1 MIPINGKPIIEHIME
16 IYSKYGFKDFYLAL
30 GYKANVIK
38 EYFYNYEILNSN
50 FKVDFKNRSVTP
62 YKKQEKDWTVNLIDT
77 GENTMTGGRLKRLKD
92 YIKDDTFLLTYG
104 DAVTNL
110 DINEVIKFHYSHGK
124 MITVTG
130 VRPPARFGEL
140 TINENNEVLEFK
152 EKPNTNEGW
161 INGGFFV
168 IEPDIFK
175 ILSNGDYLG
184 VTPDGPRGPNQKV
197 SDGIIKIAI
206 NSQVPIL
213 PIGFASSKNFNLKS
227 WDSFLITY
235 PFSKCKFIWGD
246 PIIIPSNTTD
256 VEIVK
261 YRLFLEKKINYCMDT
276 AKLKLDA

>member
-1 MIPINGKPIIEHIME
+1 MKVVILSGGFGTRISEYTTVIPKPMIPINGKPIIEHIME

-50 FKVDFKNRSVTP
+50 FKVDFKKRTVTP

-92 YIKDDTFLLTYG
+92 YINDDTFLLTYG
-104 DAVTNL
+104 DAVTDL

-152 EKPNTNEGW
+152 EKPNIKEGW

-168 IEPDIFK
+168 VEPRFLDYINDDNC
-175 ILSNGDYLG
+175 ILEKEPLEQAAKSKELVAYLH
-184 VTPDGPRGPNQKV
+184 DGFWHCIDTKRDKDNLEE
-197 SDGIIKIAI
+197 IIK
-206 NSQVPIL
+206 
-213 PIGFASSKNFNLKS
+213 KNKA
-227 WDSFLITY
+227 W
-235 PFSKCKFIWGD
+235 
-246 PIIIPSNTTD
+246 
-256 VEIVK
+256 
-261 YRLFLEKKINYCMDT
+261 
-276 AKLKLDA
+276 

>member
-1 MIPINGKPIIEHIME
+1 MKVVILSGGFGTRISEYTTVIPKPMIPINGKPIIEHIME

-152 EKPNTNEGW
+152 EKPNINEGW

-168 IEPDIFK
+168 IEPRFLDYI
-175 ILSNGDYLG
+175 NGDNCILEKEPLEKAAKSKELVAYLH
-184 VTPDGPRGPNQKV
+184 DGFWHCIDTKRDKDNLEE
-197 SDGIIKIAI
+197 IIK
-206 NSQVPIL
+206 
-213 PIGFASSKNFNLKS
+213 KNKA
-227 WDSFLITY
+227 W
-235 PFSKCKFIWGD
+235 
-246 PIIIPSNTTD
+246 
-256 VEIVK
+256 
-261 YRLFLEKKINYCMDT
+261 
-276 AKLKLDA
+276 

>member
-1 MIPINGKPIIEHIME
+1 MKVVILSGGFGTRISEYTTVIPKPMIPINGKPIIEHILE

-50 FKVDFKNRSVTP
+50 FKVDFKNRTVTP

-92 YIKDDTFLLTYG
+92 YINDDTFLLTYG
-104 DAVTNL
+104 DAVTDL

-152 EKPNTNEGW
+152 EKPNIKEGW

-168 IEPDIFK
+168 IEPRFLDYINDDNC
-175 ILSNGDYLG
+175 ILEKEPLEKAAKSNELVAYLH
-184 VTPDGPRGPNQKV
+184 DGFWHCIDTKRDKDNLEE
-197 SDGIIKIAI
+197 IIK
-206 NSQVPIL
+206 
-213 PIGFASSKNFNLKS
+213 KNKA
-227 WDSFLITY
+227 W
-235 PFSKCKFIWGD
+235 
-246 PIIIPSNTTD
+246 
-256 VEIVK
+256 
-261 YRLFLEKKINYCMDT
+261 
-276 AKLKLDA
+276 

>member
-1 MIPINGKPIIEHIME
+1 MKVVILSGGLGTRISEYTTVIPKPMIPINGKPIIEHIME

-62 YKKQEKDWTVNLIDT
+62 FKKQDKEWTVNLIDT
-77 GENTMTGGRLKRLKD
+77 GENTMTGGRLKRLKE

-104 DAVTNL
+104 DAVTDL
-110 DINEVIKFHYSHGK
+110 DINKVIKFHYSHGK

-152 EKPNTNEGW
+152 EKPNIKEGW

-168 IEPDIFK
+168 IEPRFLEYI
-175 ILSNGDYLG
+175 NGDDCILEKEPLEKAAKSNELVAYLH
-184 VTPDGPRGPNQKV
+184 DGFWHCIDTKRDKDNLEE
-197 SDGIIKIAI
+197 IIKNNKA
-206 NSQVPIL
+206 
-213 PIGFASSKNFNLKS
+213 
-227 WDSFLITY
+227 W
-235 PFSKCKFIWGD
+235 
-246 PIIIPSNTTD
+246 
-256 VEIVK
+256 
-261 YRLFLEKKINYCMDT
+261 
-276 AKLKLDA
+276 

>member
-1 MIPINGKPIIEHIME
+1 MKVVILSGGFGTRISEYTTVIPKPMIPINGKPIIEHIME

-104 DAVTNL
+104 DSVTNL
-110 DINEVIKFHYSHGK
+110 DINEVIKFHHSHCK

-152 EKPNTNEGW
+152 EKPNINEGW

-168 IEPDIFK
+168 IEPRFLDYI
-175 ILSNGDYLG
+175 NGDNCILEKEPLEKAAKSKELVAYLH
-184 VTPDGPRGPNQKV
+184 DGFWHCIDTKRDKDNLEE
-197 SDGIIKIAI
+197 IIK
-206 NSQVPIL
+206 NN
-213 PIGFASSKNFNLKS
+213 KT
-227 WDSFLITY
+227 W
-235 PFSKCKFIWGD
+235 
-246 PIIIPSNTTD
+246 
-256 VEIVK
+256 
-261 YRLFLEKKINYCMDT
+261 
-276 AKLKLDA
+276 

>member
-1 MIPINGKPIIEHIME
+1 MKVVILSGGFGTRISEYTTVIPKPMIPINGKPIIEHIME

-50 FKVDFKNRSVTP
+50 FKIDFKNRSVTP

-152 EKPNTNEGW
+152 EKP
-161 INGGFFV
+161 
-168 IEPDIFK
+168 
-175 ILSNGDYLG
+175 ILMRVGLT
-184 VTPDGPRGPNQKV
+184 VVFLLLNQ
-197 SDGIIKIAI
+197 
-206 NSQVPIL
+206 
-213 PIGFASSKNFNLKS
+213 
-227 WDSFLITY
+227 DS
-235 PFSKCKFIWGD
+235 
-246 PIIIPSNTTD
+246 
-256 VEIVK
+256 
-261 YRLFLEKKINYCMDT
+261 
-276 AKLKLDA
+276 

>member
-30 GYKANVIK
+30 GYKSNVIK

-50 FKVDFKNRSVTP
+50 FKVDLKNGSVTP
-62 YKKQEKDWTVNLIDT
+62 YKKQEKDWTVHLIDT
-77 GENTMTGGRLKRLKD
+77 GENTMTGGRLKKLKD
-92 YIKDDTFLLTYG
+92 YICDDTFLLTYG

-152 EKPNTNEGW
+152 EKPNINEGW

-168 IEPDIFK
+168 IEPRFLDYI
-175 ILSNGDYLG
+175 NGDNCILEKEPLERAAKSKELVAYLH
-184 VTPDGPRGPNQKV
+184 DGFWHCIDTKRDKDNLEE
-197 SDGIIKIAI
+197 IIK
-206 NSQVPIL
+206 NN
-213 PIGFASSKNFNLKS
+213 KT
-227 WDSFLITY
+227 W
-235 PFSKCKFIWGD
+235 
-246 PIIIPSNTTD
+246 
-256 VEIVK
+256 
-261 YRLFLEKKINYCMDT
+261 
-276 AKLKLDA
+276 

>member
-1 MIPINGKPIIEHIME
+1 MKVVILSGGFGTRISEYTTVIPKPMIPINGKPIIEHIME

-62 YKKQEKDWTVNLIDT
+62 FKKQDKEWTVNLIDT

-152 EKPNTNEGW
+152 EKPNINEGW

-168 IEPDIFK
+168 IEPKFLDYI
-175 ILSNGDYLG
+175 NGDNCILEKEPLEKAAKSKELVAYLH
-184 VTPDGPRGPNQKV
+184 DGFWHCIDTKRDKDNLEE
-197 SDGIIKIAI
+197 IIKNNKA
-206 NSQVPIL
+206 
-213 PIGFASSKNFNLKS
+213 
-227 WDSFLITY
+227 W
-235 PFSKCKFIWGD
+235 
-246 PIIIPSNTTD
+246 
-256 VEIVK
+256 
-261 YRLFLEKKINYCMDT
+261 
-276 AKLKLDA
+276 

>member
-1 MIPINGKPIIEHIME
+1 MKVVILAGGFGTRISEYTTVIPKPMIPINGKPIIEHIME

-152 EKPNTNEGW
+152 EKPNINEGW

-168 IEPDIFK
+168 IEPRFLDYI
-175 ILSNGDYLG
+175 NGDNCILEKEPLEKAAKSKELVAYLH
-184 VTPDGPRGPNQKV
+184 DGFWHCIDTKRDKDNLEE
-197 SDGIIKIAI
+197 IIKNNKA
-206 NSQVPIL
+206 
-213 PIGFASSKNFNLKS
+213 
-227 WDSFLITY
+227 W
-235 PFSKCKFIWGD
+235 
-246 PIIIPSNTTD
+246 
-256 VEIVK
+256 
-261 YRLFLEKKINYCMDT
+261 
-276 AKLKLDA
+276 

>member
-1 MIPINGKPIIEHIME
+1 MKVVILSGGFGTRISEYTTVIPKPMIPINGKPIIEHIME

-152 EKPNTNEGW
+152 EKPNINEGW

-168 IEPDIFK
+168 IEPRFLDYI
-175 ILSNGDYLG
+175 NGDNCILEKEPLEKAAKSRELVAYLH
-184 VTPDGPRGPNQKV
+184 DGFWHCIDTKRDKDNLEE
-197 SDGIIKIAI
+197 IIKNNKA
-206 NSQVPIL
+206 
-213 PIGFASSKNFNLKS
+213 
-227 WDSFLITY
+227 W
-235 PFSKCKFIWGD
+235 
-246 PIIIPSNTTD
+246 
-256 VEIVK
+256 
-261 YRLFLEKKINYCMDT
+261 
-276 AKLKLDA
+276 

>member
-1 MIPINGKPIIEHIME
+1 MKVVILSGGFGTRISEYTTVIPKPMIPINGKPIIEHIME
-16 IYSKYGFKDFYLAL
+16 IYSKCGFKDFYLAL

-152 EKPNTNEGW
+152 EKPNINEGW

-168 IEPDIFK
+168 IEPRFLDYI
-175 ILSNGDYLG
+175 NGDNCILEKEPLEKAAKSKEL
-184 VTPDGPRGPNQKV
+184 VAFLHDGFWHCIDTKRDKDNLEE
-197 SDGIIKIAI
+197 IIKNNKA
-206 NSQVPIL
+206 
-213 PIGFASSKNFNLKS
+213 
-227 WDSFLITY
+227 W
-235 PFSKCKFIWGD
+235 
-246 PIIIPSNTTD
+246 
-256 VEIVK
+256 
-261 YRLFLEKKINYCMDT
+261 
-276 AKLKLDA
+276 